1 MKRIV
6 SLVTA
11 VAAVAAALWLAVPA
25 GAAPTVRS
33 AVSGTENFQLM
44 TTSATAT
51 TLPVI
56 AYGVF
61 TAAGVDHAGNKVDT
75 LVFSNGSFKINHS
88 KVPVKIKVNPKTCLL
103 QGSGTGKVT
112 LFGGTGAYK
121 GISGTPVA
129 TVSVLAIAA
138 KSAGK
143 CSQTKPPVAFQQLIK
158 ASGKVTL

>member
-1 MKRIV
+1 LKRIV

-11 VAAVAAALWLAVPA
+11 VTAVAATVWLAVPA

-33 AVSGTENFQLM
+33 AASGTENFQIM

-51 TLPVI
+51 TIPVI
-56 AYGVF
+56 AYGLF
-61 TAAGVDHAGNKVDT
+61 TAAAVDHTGNKVDT

-88 KVPVKIKVNPKTCLL
+88 NVPVTIKVNPKTCLL

-129 TVSVLAIAA
+129 TLSILAIAA

-158 ASGKVTL
+158 ASGKITL